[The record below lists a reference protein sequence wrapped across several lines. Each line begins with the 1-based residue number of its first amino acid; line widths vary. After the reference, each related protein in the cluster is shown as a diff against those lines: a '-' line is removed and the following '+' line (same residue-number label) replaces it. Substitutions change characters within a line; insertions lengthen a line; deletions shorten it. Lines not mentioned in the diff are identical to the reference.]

1 MRFEHSDRVWEEFPC
16 LAAGVVRAR
25 GVDGPAPVGEAVS
38 AFEKRVWARREA
50 EGELE
55 SIRAWRRAYAAMG
68 FKPTKHRCAAES
80 LLRRW
85 RKEGALP
92 RVHPLVDLCNAA
104 SLAYAVPVAVIDV
117 AGVGGDLQVRHAR
130 GGEEFTDLSGRV
142 ELVEPGEVVY
152 ARGERV
158 AHSRRWAGRQ
168 SAASGV
174 GPGTGEVL
182 IVAEGLHEGAAGDV
196 GELAVELEECL
207 SALWGAQT
215 SRALLDGRTRVFE
228 F

>member
-1 MRFEHSDRVWEEFPC
+1 MRFEHSDRVWEEFPS

-25 GVDGPAPVGEAVS
+25 GVGGPAPVDEAVS
-38 AFEKRVWARREA
+38 AFEKRARARRAA

-55 SIRAWRRAYAAMG
+55 PIRAWRRAYAAMG

-85 RKEGALP
+85 RREGALP

-104 SLAYAVPVAVIDV
+104 SLAYAVPVAVVDV

-130 GGEEFTDLSGRV
+130 GTEEFTDLSGRV
-142 ELVEPGEVVY
+142 ERVEPGEVVY
-152 ARGERV
+152 AQGAGV

-182 IVAEGLHEGAAGDV
+182 VVAEGLHEGAAGDV
-196 GELAVELEECL
+196 GELAAELAECL
-207 SALWGAQT
+207 GALWGAHT
-215 SRALLDGRTRVFE
+215 STAVLEGSARVFE

>member
-1 MRFEHSDRVWEEFPC
+1 MRFEHSERVWREFPS

-25 GVDGPAPVGEAVS
+25 GVGGPAPVGEAVA
-38 AFEKRVWARREA
+38 AFEERARQRRA
-50 EGELE
+50 GEGDLA

-85 RKEGALP
+85 RKEQALP

-104 SLAYAVPVAVIDV
+104 SLAYAVPVAVVDV
-117 AGVGGDLQVRHAR
+117 RAVGGNLLVRHAD
-130 GGEEFTDLSGRV
+130 GGEEFTGLSGRV
-142 ELVEPGEVVY
+142 ERAEPGEVVY
-152 ARGERV
+152 ARGPGV

-168 SAASGV
+168 SARSGV
-174 GPGTGEVL
+174 GPDTEEVL
-182 IVAEGLHEGAAGDV
+182 VVAEGLHEEARRDVAGLVGEVQECLRRAWGADTRADVLDGDV
-196 GELAVELEECL
+196 
-207 SALWGAQT
+207 
-215 SRALLDGRTRVFE
+215 RVFE